1 MKRGVVLFLLVML
14 VSFSSVSAEH
24 QVSPTSLSG
33 NLGEISQ
40 YTVTITNTDTYA
52 DDGTNTNITSID
64 ITLPSGINFVS
75 DTNSTSSFSTFS
87 NTSTVLTWQN
97 TSYVIGSLTGTDNS
111 KTFIF
116 SVNATSLGSFNI
128 SVRTTNSTG
137 NSDRGIT
144 LTVSDNEDPKV
155 FLVDPEDDKE
165 DNDGVLIFECN
176 ATDNINLDSIALYI
190 WDSNKSEVYKDI
202 IDANGTSKSV
212 EWDYSFDKDDEYR
225 WNCFSNDT
233 SGNFAWAT
241 NRTLTIALTSTSCT
255 ENWTCAN
262 WTTCSEGNQTR
273 TCTDSSS
280 CGATLQKPQES
291 QTCIETCEVKWECG
305 EWSPSECPKNAT
317 QTRECS
323 DKNACDDDTEKPAEK
338 RVCTIESSLS
348 SSGTAVWIFAS
359 IVGILVI
366 GGSAAAAIFY
376 FKKKSGDEL
385 YPNVTD
391 VGEQS
396 GDNNNGQ
403 GYTYDYS

>member
-1 MKRGVVLFLLVML
+1 MKRGVVVIALML
-14 VSFSSVSAEH
+14 IASFQFILADPAVSPVSVSGNPGQNVSFSF
-24 QVSPTSLSG
+24 
-33 NLGEISQ
+33 
-40 YTVTITNTDTYA
+40 TITNTDSNATQV
-52 DDGTNTNITSID
+52 N
-64 ITLPSGINFVS
+64 ITLPSSLKFWNDS
-75 DTNSTSSFSTFS
+75 NSTSSFSTFS
-87 NTSTVLTWQN
+87 NTSTILSWSN
-97 TSYVIGSLTGTDNS
+97 YSAEGYVIGNSSAASDNS
-111 KTFIF
+111 KTFSF
-116 SVNATSLGSFNI
+116 VANATSLGSFNV
-128 SVRTTNSTG
+128 SVTTVLINGSTFG
-137 NSDRGIT
+137 KGIT
-144 LTVSDNEDPKV
+144 LTVSDNEDPEV
-155 FLVDPEDDKE
+155 FLINPENDKE

-176 ATDNINLDSIALYI
+176 ATDNINLDAVALYI

-202 IDANGTSKSV
+202 VDANGTNKSV

-241 NRTLTIALTSTSCT
+241 NRTLTIALTLNPSCT
-255 ENWTCAN
+255 ENWTCAD

-305 EWSPSECPKNAT
+305 EWNPSECPKNAT

-376 FKKKSGDEL
+376 FKKKPGDEL